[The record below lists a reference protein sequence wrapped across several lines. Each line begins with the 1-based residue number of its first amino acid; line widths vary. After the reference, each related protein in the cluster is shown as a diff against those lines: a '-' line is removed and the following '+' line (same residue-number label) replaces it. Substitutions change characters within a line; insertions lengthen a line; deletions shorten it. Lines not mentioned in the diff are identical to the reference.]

1 MNENYQDAMAAR
13 ISRRSFLDMEIE
25 PQKLELLQHK
35 IAEVNAESGL
45 HVTWLPDGAAAMAGG
60 KSYGMFHGVRA
71 LLVLKGDRKL
81 PHLREK
87 IGYFGEILVLEAT
100 ALGLGTCWVGGTFD
114 RTLLSVPEGE
124 ELVCVVPVGKV
135 RTEATLKERMIRGA
149 IHRKSKPI
157 DQLLQTD
164 EPIGEDLRRAMEL
177 VQRAPTARNLQK
189 VSFIRKDGQISA
201 HVPDDYPMDLVD
213 LGICKLHF
221 ELGFGGKFAWGN
233 GGKVEPM
240 IQSS

>member
-1 MNENYQDAMAAR
+1 MNLNDQDAIAAR
-13 ISRRSFLDMEIE
+13 ISRRSFLDEEIE
-25 PQKLELLQHK
+25 PQRLEQLQQK

-71 LLVLKGDRKL
+71 LLVLKGDGKL
-81 PHLREK
+81 PHLKEK
-87 IGYFGEILVLEAT
+87 IGYFGEILVLKAT

-114 RTLLSVPEGE
+114 RSLMSVPQGE
-124 ELVCVVPVGKV
+124 ELICVVPVGKV
-135 RTEATLKERMIRGA
+135 RAEATLKERMIRGA
-149 IHRKSKPI
+149 IHRKSKTI

-164 EPIGEDLRRAMEL
+164 EPVSENLRRAMEL

-189 VSFIRKDGQISA
+189 VNFTLKDGEISA

-233 GGKVEPM
+233 GGKLGL
-240 IQSS
+240 

>member
-1 MNENYQDAMAAR
+1 MNLNDQEAIAAR
-13 ISRRSFLDMEIE
+13 ISRRSFLDEEIE
-25 PQKLELLQHK
+25 PQRLEQLQQK

-71 LLVLKGDRKL
+71 LLVLKGDGKL
-81 PHLREK
+81 PHLKEK
-87 IGYFGEILVLEAT
+87 IGYFGEILVLKAT

-114 RTLLSVPEGE
+114 RSLMSVPQGE
-124 ELVCVVPVGKV
+124 ELICVVPVGKV
-135 RTEATLKERMIRGA
+135 RAEATLKERMIRGA
-149 IHRKSKPI
+149 IHRKSKTI

-164 EPIGEDLRRAMEL
+164 EPVSENLRRAMEL

-189 VSFIRKDGQISA
+189 VSFTLKDGEISA

-233 GGKVEPM
+233 GGKLGL
-240 IQSS
+240 